1 MGTFVGADVEE
12 LRALAVELEAGAGE
26 LRDLSSELSGTIAAA
41 ESWQGPD
48 ATRCKDEWG
57 TLAQSSIADVASAL
71 DTAGRIVRRN
81 ADEQEGV
88 SSADS
93 TAPQGYGW
101 LSLVPGGIATANALK
116 KIWGAGKGLL
126 QLRGFFDALRHPA
139 TGFGALTRFEKVR
152 DAVEALLATR
162 KTGIMGMLSRI
173 SLPLT
178 ALQGAWQAV
187 AGTGYEGWRD
197 TVGRIVGGAGAVGAV
212 TLLVGGTALAAP
224 IATAAAIGVAAYGV
238 WSAGNYVYDNR
249 AAIGQFVSRAA
260 EGVSTWASDQASRAL
275 DSARDWARGFLGLGR
290 PAAVGS

>member
-1 MGTFVGADVEE
+1 MSTFVGADVEE
-12 LRALAVELEAGAGE
+12 LRALAAELEAGAGE
-26 LRDLSSELSGTIAAA
+26 LRDLSSELSGAIAAA

-48 ATRCKDEWG
+48 ARRCKDEWG
-57 TLAQSSIADVASAL
+57 TLAQSSMADVADAL
-71 DTAGRIVRRN
+71 ETAGRIVQRN

-88 SSADS
+88 SSAES
-93 TAPQGYGW
+93 VAPQGYGW
-101 LSLVPGGIATANALK
+101 LSLIPGGIATANALK

-152 DAVEALLATR
+152 DAIEALLATR

-173 SLPLT
+173 ALPIT

-187 AGTGYEGWRD
+187 MGTGYEGWRD
-197 TVGRIVGGAGAVGAV
+197 IAGRAFGAVGAIGAA
-212 TLLVGGTALAAP
+212 TLLIGGTALAAP

-260 EGVSTWASDQASRAL
+260 EGVSTWATDQATRAL

-290 PAAVGS
+290 PAAAGS